1 MGIRFS
7 TSCVFIFYIVFSFSF
22 CLLLTFVVRGNYL
35 IEKKCSYLKYLGWPY
50 KEYIKTAK
58 HDGSCEEWLSENDFE
73 AILATFCCYEY
84 SANASEEVQK
94 ITTDQKGYSKCSSC
108 VIVCWIAKTCQSVTV
123 KKGWLLGHLRGS

>member
-1 MGIRFS
+1 MFVLEVSGVAVQRIHQNS
-7 TSCVFIFYIVFSFSF
+7 ETWW
-22 CLLLTFVVRGNYL
+22 LLWGM
-35 IEKKCSYLKYLGWPY
+35 
-50 KEYIKTAK
+50 A
-58 HDGSCEEWLSENDFE
+58 EWNDFE

-108 VIVCWIAKTCQSVTV
+108 VIVYWIAKTCQSVTV